1 MIIST
6 SHPSHFS
13 SLRLTSDLVLSL
25 HVRRQTLDGLF
36 GETGL
41 NCVSVEL
48 LGSASKR
55 TAGIN
60 ENLGF
65 FVPKL
70 IFYILDG
77 LGQSNYSI
85 FKVGVRLNCAS
96 LVRRMELFLTIQIS
110 MIAFGRWVSAT
121 LTSHF
126 HFCCETLS
134 QSAADECCLF
144 IL

>member
-55 TAGIN
+55 TVGIN

-65 FVPKL
+65 FSCAKTNFLYIGWTWTVKL
-70 IFYILDG
+70 FNIQGRCKTELCFLGQKNGTISHNSNFNDRIWSVG
-77 LGQSNYSI
+77 LGYTH
-85 FKVGVRLNCAS
+85 FTFP
-96 LVRRMELFLTIQIS
+96 FL
-110 MIAFGRWVSAT
+110 
-121 LTSHF
+121 L
-126 HFCCETLS
+126 
-134 QSAADECCLF
+134 
-144 IL
+144 